1 MESGA
6 FFFAAR
12 PTIYILVVLTAVL
25 LAQAYTLRKTGIFS
39 CKASGYSA
47 DYYLDYC
54 QATAYG
60 DYEHGA
66 FWFGLEPSA
75 LSSASKAQALF
86 LGDSRLQFAF
96 STAATAGWFSN
107 AVTRYYLLGFGYGGN
122 VAFEGE
128 LLRKV
133 KPQAKLY
140 VMTVDFFERTE
151 SPPARE
157 VMHTPGARSRYQV
170 KRLWQLVHAPICKAV
185 PAICANQYALF
196 RSRET
201 GAYITRQSGSAQR
214 PVSYDPVVDQ
224 ETVNKYVASGRDFL
238 SHLPVKR
245 ECVVLTQIPTVG
257 TRNKAAVAVATALGI
272 NLVAPEPDGLQTFDG
287 VHLERSSAE
296 RWSKAFF
303 EAAGAQ
309 ILAVSKPRVRR
320 PSSLGRL
327 SNSHDACNAPRKR
340 KPTTSDDDAVAA
352 GGTRFPR
359 KFARCSAIVGPSAS
373 PRKAGQSRTV

>member
-1 MESGA
+1 MGHRRTNITPGIHQHPVGTAVRVQGRLPSSRSPSYAVMAVKFQPSPINMDVLNVDTPDVVGKRSVL
-6 FFFAAR
+6 FAAR

-309 ILAVSKPRVRR
+309 IRGCLEASR
-320 PSSLGRL
+320 
-327 SNSHDACNAPRKR
+327 AAPL
-340 KPTTSDDDAVAA
+340 
-352 GGTRFPR
+352 
-359 KFARCSAIVGPSAS
+359 
-373 PRKAGQSRTV
+373 